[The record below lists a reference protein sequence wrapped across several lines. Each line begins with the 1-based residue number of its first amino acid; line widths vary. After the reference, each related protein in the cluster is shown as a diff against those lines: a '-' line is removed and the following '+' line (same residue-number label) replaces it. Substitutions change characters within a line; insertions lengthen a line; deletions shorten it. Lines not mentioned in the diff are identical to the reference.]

1 MIVDLQLNID
11 RLRCESVED
20 YIEKVESI
28 TDSNYP
34 IVYEV
39 LYHEKV

>member
-11 RLRCESVED
+11 GLRCESVED
-20 YIEKVESI
+20 YIEKIESI
-28 TDSNYP
+28 TDSSYP

-39 LYHEKV
+39 LYCES